1 MTTADTLRLALAVV
15 PAALTDPAA
24 NLATLHRACAE
35 ARSGGADL
43 IVFPELSL
51 TGYANGKSA
60 AHRALTHAEALALLH
75 KAVSQSGIGVLAGYA
90 EKDETGRLY
99 ASHTALLPNG
109 AHTTYRK
116 LHLAPPEKGLYT
128 PGTALPLF
136 AVKGFSI
143 GILLCYDAHFPL
155 AFLRLAEMGAD
166 LVVLPHASPRGTSQ
180 EKCDSWMR
188 HLPARAFDNS
198 LWVAAVNACG
208 TNEAALNFPP
218 LALAL
223 DPSGHLAGPPRLS
236 AGLSFVE
243 ISRAPLNCVRTHP
256 MRYFLPNTRTDL

>member
-1 MTTADTLRLALAVV
+1 METADSLRLALAVV
-15 PAALTDPAA
+15 PASLADPAA
-24 NLATLHRACAE
+24 NLATLTHACAE
-35 ARSGGADL
+35 AQAKGADL
-43 IVFPELSL
+43 VVFPELSL
-51 TGYANGKSA
+51 TGYANGKNA
-60 AHRALTHAEALALLH
+60 AHRALFQSEALALLQG
-75 KAVSQSGIGVLAGYA
+75 AATEYSIGVLAGYA
-90 EKDETGRLY
+90 EKDAAGRLY

-109 AHTTYRK
+109 THTTYRK

-136 AVKGFSI
+136 AFKGFSI
-143 GILLCYDAHFPL
+143 GMLLCYDAHFPL
-155 AFLRLAEMGAD
+155 AFLRLAQKGAD
-166 LVVLPHASPRGTSQ
+166 LIVLPHASPRGTSQ
-180 EKCDSWMR
+180 EKYASWMR

-198 LWVAAVNACG
+198 LWVAALNACG
-208 TNEAALNFPP
+208 TNEASLSFPP

-256 MRYFLPNTRTDL
+256 MRYFLPNTRTDI